1 MRRSLN
7 LLASLAI
14 GYVAG
19 AKTGEKNIDELSR
32 SLKALRQT
40 DEFAQVISALAPRSP
55 PCCGQLHRW
64 LRGSR
69 LGPGLQVTSR
79 PGSGTWR
86 PTADV
91 AALAVRHVLADPA

>member
-40 DEFAQVISALAPRSP
+40 DEFAQVISAARA
-55 PCCGQLHRW
+55 QVAAM
-64 LRGSR
+64 LRTTASLVEGE
-69 LGPGLQVTSR
+69 PAR
-79 PGSGTWR
+79 PGVTGDLAAR
-86 PTADV
+86 VRYLAADG
-91 AALAVRHVLADPA
+91 